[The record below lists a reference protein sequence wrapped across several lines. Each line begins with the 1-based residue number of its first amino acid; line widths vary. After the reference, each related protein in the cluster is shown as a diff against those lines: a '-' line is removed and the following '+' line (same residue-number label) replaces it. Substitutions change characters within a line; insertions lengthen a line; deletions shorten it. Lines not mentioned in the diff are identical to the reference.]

1 LDRAPEREVAH
12 GAADDPGARSTSTEA
27 LGDLYCERTQGRGK
41 VLNRGTRHY
50 GLELTVTTT
59 DAVSSEVPRTPGAAT
74 ASASSSRLLDYVTI
88 GAIVLVVALVSVPQ
102 LRGFA
107 LRENEL
113 DAMRT
118 LRLIAAQP
126 APANIPVGRCDLAYL
141 VAHDAS
147 LRRRLEDVEYLSD
160 GRVRRHGYLFDIA
173 SMQPGEP
180 MLRAWPWSPGTT
192 GRGAFVWTPQR
203 GLLGCANKDGVF
215 AGPNGAPEAE
225 DVDANWLSI
234 TYRR

>member
-1 LDRAPEREVAH
+1 M
-12 GAADDPGARSTSTEA
+12 
-27 LGDLYCERTQGRGK
+27 
-41 VLNRGTRHY
+41 
-50 GLELTVTTT
+50 TTT
-59 DAVSSEVPRTPGAAT
+59 DAVSSEAPRARGTAAT
-74 ASASSSRLLDYVTI
+74 SASSSRLLDYVTI
-88 GAIVLVVALVSVPQ
+88 GAILLVVALVSVPQ

-126 APANIPVGRCDLAYL
+126 APANIPAGRCDLAYL

-160 GRVRRHGYLFDIA
+160 GRLRRHGYLFDI
-173 SMQPGEP
+173 SSLQPGEP
-180 MLRAWPWSPGTT
+180 MLRAWPWSHGTT

-203 GLLGCANKDGVF
+203 GLLGFANRDGVF
-215 AGPNGAPEAE
+215 AGPNGAPES
-225 DVDANWLSI
+225 DDIDADWLSI